1 MSNHNNKTANAFLNL
16 IEVIKKLR
24 SPEGCPWDQKQTQ
37 KSLIPYLLEETYEVI
52 ESIEENNVNM
62 LKEELGDLILHI
74 LFQAEIAFE
83 KEQFNKIL
91 IQSNGEAIEILRV
104 DTTWAISGHDSL
116 ILKQDLLNSFFD
128 LLVSRYF

>member
-24 SPEGCPWDQKQTQ
+24 SPEGCPWGQKQTQ

-83 KEQFNKIL
+83 KEQFNIYDSIKNVTEKLINRHPLVFNNDQAETRKI
-91 IQSNGEAIEILRV
+91 
-104 DTTWAISGHDSL
+104 T
-116 ILKQDLLNSFFD
+116 ILK
-128 LLVSRYF
+128 